1 MTARSP
7 KSPYDR
13 FRRRNIWVFDLD
25 NTLYS
30 ADNNVF
36 AQVDQRMGQFISEL
50 LEVPFAEARRIQKQY
65 YYKYGT
71 TLSGLMHEHK
81 LHPDRFLDYVHDI
94 DLSHLVA
101 APDLGRAIEALP
113 GRKFVFTNGSMGHAE
128 RVTEKLGLAPLFDGL
143 FDIKAAGYVP
153 KPKQEAY
160 EAFLKSFNAPAADA
174 AMFEDLPHNL
184 EAPHALGMVT
194 VLVRTTYD
202 DHPCHKDVD
211 SWDRLPNHVHHFTED
226 LTHFLGEVAQ
236 TVNAPPLTKADG
248 IEQKVGTESQPE
260 TEGKTGA

>member
-1 MTARSP
+1 MTARSA

-36 AQVDQRMGQFISEL
+36 AQVDQRMGQFIAEL
-50 LEVPFAEARRIQKQY
+50 LDVPFAEARRIQKQY
-65 YYKYGT
+65 YYRYGT

-153 KPKQEAY
+153 KPKQEATSVP
-160 EAFLKSFNAPAADA
+160 KSFNALLRPPC
-174 AMFEDLPHNL
+174 EDLPHNL

-226 LTHFLGEVAQ
+226 LTHFLGEDAQ